1 MQVAGTSE
9 TTANSAVNNQMS
21 ASWLNEISNTAFSES
36 VSKSLVNQT
45 LKDCTIEKT
54 ETIKDRVFAMVS
66 YDVYKAREEAKAAQR
81 EEAL

>member
-1 MQVAGTSE
+1 M
-9 TTANSAVNNQMS
+9 SAVTVDGYI

-54 ETIKDRVFAMVS
+54 ETIKDRVFVMVS
-66 YDVYKAREEAKAAQR
+66 YDIY
-81 EEAL
+81 